1 MAVVGEPELF
11 IATPD
16 RGTSVFGSA
25 DYCGPTGTGMLCE
38 YRYEVISVRMR
49 QTDPPRPAPGV

>member
-1 MAVVGEPELF
+1 MAVIGEPELF

-25 DYCGPTGTGMLCE
+25 DYCGPSRDRDAL
-38 YRYEVISVRMR
+38 
-49 QTDPPRPAPGV
+49 